1 MTGGPGRGV
10 STVNEG
16 GALFDAS
23 EGEGVGS
30 SIGTSVGAG
39 PWGISEVLGVAAVWG
54 VGGALGTGRA
64 RGAPG
69 TAPVLTGNGVN
80 TTASVASEATTASM
94 WAVSSSPFRK
104 KSTNAGPRSA
114 VLFRIKCGSSP
125 HPDR

>member
-1 MTGGPGRGV
+1 MD
-10 STVNEG
+10 EG
-16 GALFDAS
+16 DDPFDAS
-23 EGEGVGS
+23 EVEGVGT
-30 SIGTSVGAG
+30 SIGTLVGAG
-39 PWGISEVLGVAAVWG
+39 PWGNSEVLGVVAARG

-69 TAPVLTGNGVN
+69 MAPVLTGNGVN

-104 KSTNAGPRSA
+104 KSTKAGPRSA
-114 VLFRIKCGSSP
+114 MLFRIKCGFSP